1 MNKLM
6 LWIIALAAWPGG
18 ALLAQSIAGTWQ
30 GALQIPQAPNGQL
43 RIVIK
48 VSTTDADTLKAV
60 MYSIDQ
66 GGQPMNANSFTLQ
79 GSTVKMAVA
88 GINGNY
94 EGKLSADG
102 TSIAGTWTQGPMP
115 LALNLKRATNETA
128 WTIPD
133 PLPPP
138 KMMPEDAKP
147 EFEVATIKP
156 SKTEERFSLLVNR
169 SGMLNTTDTSV
180 SDLIK
185 FAYDVHPKQIS
196 GGPAWLASD
205 KFDVTGKPDTAG
217 IPSINQ
223 LKVMVQKLLAERFQL
238 KFHREQK
245 ELSVYAITI
254 AKGGPKITKEESNPK
269 GLPGFGGPPQRGF
282 NVRNSSIAEF
292 ASVMQANFLEQP
304 VVDQT
309 GLGAVKYDFVLKWT
323 PDASQRQMSGAGPEP
338 TAPAVP
344 DPDAPPDLFTAI
356 QQQLGLKLQS
366 AKAPVDVIVIDR
378 VDKPSEN

>member
-1 MNKLM
+1 MKKLIAS
-6 LWIIALAAWPGG
+6 IIVLAALPGG
-18 ALLAQSIAGTWQ
+18 ALLAQSITGTWQ
-30 GALQIPQAPNGQL
+30 GALQVPQAPGGQL
-43 RIVIK
+43 RLVIK
-48 VSTTDADTLKAV
+48 ISTTDADTLKAV

-66 GGQPMNANSFTLQ
+66 GGQPMAASSFTLQ

-88 GINGNY
+88 GIGGNY

-102 TSIAGTWTQGPMP
+102 TSIAGTWTQGPQP
-115 LALNLKRATNETA
+115 LALTLKRATNETA
-128 WTIPD
+128 WTIPE

-138 KMMPEDAKP
+138 KSMPTDAKP

-156 SKTEERFSLLVNR
+156 SKTEEHFSLLVNR
-169 SGMLNTTDTSV
+169 SGMLNTTDTSL

-196 GGPAWLASD
+196 GGPAWLESD

-223 LKVMVQKLLAERFQL
+223 LKVMVQKLLAGRFAL
-238 KFHREQK
+238 TFHREQK
-245 ELSVYAITI
+245 ELPVYAITI
-254 AKGGPKITKEESNPK
+254 AKGGPKITKEESNPN

-282 NVRNSSIAEF
+282 RVMNSTIAEF

-309 GLGAVKYDFVLKWT
+309 GLGATKYDFTLKWT
-323 PDASQRQMSGAGPEP
+323 PDPSQRQLGGAGPEANAP
-338 TAPAVP
+338 TGP
-344 DPDAPPDLFTAI
+344 DPDAPPDLFTAF
-356 QQQLGLKLQS
+356 QQELGLKLQS
-366 AKAPVDVIVIDR
+366 AKAPVDLLVIDS
-378 VDKPSEN
+378 VKKPSEN